1 MCVFTVNDFCFT
13 KKSDEVFM
21 VIKTSNIE
29 AQHDDIGKRYG
40 EDYLSWKKWGDTEFG
55 NLKKQQFTYYA
66 AEIAKT
72 KRKFNKNSQV
82 LEIGFGDG
90 NFLSFAGKQDGRV
103 VGTEVNEGLVQSA
116 LSAGYDVLH
125 TDNLKEF
132 EDNTFDLIVAFD
144 VLEHLAQD
152 EIVMMLSEINR
163 VLKNEGCF
171 VARFPNGD
179 SPFGLIN
186 QNGDVTHI
194 TSIGSAKVRYLA
206 NQVNMEVI
214 FVGGEALPILR
225 TSLRHFMHRIVA
237 VPIQKLVNGIINLI
251 FFPGGNVAFC
261 SLNLVMVCKAVK

>member
-1 MCVFTVNDFCFT
+1 MKN
-13 KKSDEVFM
+13 EVDM
-21 VIKTSNIE
+21 DVKRSNVDVK
-29 AQHDDIGKRYG
+29 QDDLGKGYG
-40 EDYLSWKKWGDTEFG
+40 KDYLSWKKWGDSEFG
-55 NLKKQQFTYYA
+55 NLKKHQITSYA

-72 KRKFNKNSQV
+72 KRAFVEGSKVF
-82 LEIGFGDG
+82 EIGFGNG
-90 NFLSFAGKQDGRV
+90 SFLNFASKNDWKV
-103 VGTEVNEGLVQSA
+103 VGTEVNDDLVQSA
-116 LSAGYDVLH
+116 LSEGYDVMH
-125 TDNLKEF
+125 TDNLREF
-132 EDNTFDLIVAFD
+132 KDNTFDLIVAFD

-163 VLKNEGCF
+163 VLKYEGCF

-194 TSIGSAKVRYLA
+194 ISIGSAKARYLA
-206 NQVNMEVI
+206 NRVNMQLI
-214 FVGGEALPILR
+214 FVGGESLPILR

-261 SLNLVMVCKAVK
+261 SLNLIMVCKAVK